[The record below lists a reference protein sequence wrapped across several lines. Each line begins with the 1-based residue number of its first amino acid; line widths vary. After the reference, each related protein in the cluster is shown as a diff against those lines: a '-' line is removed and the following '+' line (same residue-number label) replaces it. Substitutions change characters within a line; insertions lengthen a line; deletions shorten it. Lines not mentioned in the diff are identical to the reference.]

1 MGIIRVVMGKVEKI
15 REWEESNA
23 GGCNNTASFLGGR
36 CGAGWEVTV
45 IGVMLVGGSNN
56 AHQRI
61 VRLMAG
67 GGGGHDVLV
76 GAGKLLGRGRA
87 EVEMIA
93 IEMGEPLSVG

>member
-1 MGIIRVVMGKVEKI
+1 MGMIRVVMGKVEKI

-67 GGGGHDVLV
+67 GGGRVMMCWWGQESCWV
-76 GAGKLLGRGRA
+76 GAERRWR
-87 EVEMIA
+87 
-93 IEMGEPLSVG
+93 